1 MLENYKNY
9 YVYAP
14 FIQNKQNIQIYVPDI
29 NASNIIDH
37 YNGILSIAK
46 DGIDDDYFHNLLVN
60 ISWDNGI
67 NCDLYIVDYLYN
79 LIMWLMLLKADIT
92 VKPCHIFYD
101 PSLTRDDLTGY
112 INEFLLIPSIL
123 ERVGFHRLNEIIDD
137 SMYLFTRDLE
147 PFSYYLANTINNED
161 NIVLMNASPEYNQLL
176 HCSLADVPFDKVKE
190 VGMQYTNQAINII
203 KNSKDIMGYDHGLTA
218 SFNAREAVNPR
229 QFKEALFNIGTKP
242 NGSGGI
248 FPYVIDS
255 NFANGGVNTP
265 LNYYI
270 ESSSARTA
278 QILSKINIGD
288 SGDFARILGLNNTDT
303 FLFKP
308 DERYPDLD
316 YDCGSQNYIKYTV
329 KSAKHLKSIRCRYY
343 RHNPNGMEH
352 MTDGTDTDLIGKTI
366 YLRSPITCAGPR
378 NGMGICRKCYGDLYH
393 INYDVNIGK
402 IAAEILSSQLSQ
414 RLLSAKHLLETEIRK
429 MQWNAEFEDYFIID
443 VNSIVL
449 NELDDTRGYLL
460 IDPND
465 ITLVG
470 DEEDAA
476 LLSGDTEDE
485 ELEIDDTGVYSEY
498 ITHFFIKTPM
508 GSQIEFKTNENEPL
522 YISNE
527 LNSMIRRKAS
537 PDNGIVKVPLSSLS
551 NIPLFYIRI
560 INNEMSKT
568 MNDIM
573 NVLDKSSITEVMT
586 KDQAVQEIV
595 DLVISG
601 GISVNAVHLE
611 VLLSNQVV
619 SVDDIFKKPDWT
631 CPNVPYRMLTLN
643 HALSSNPS
651 TNVTLLYKDLGKTL
665 YSPLTFKKHAPSF
678 FDLFFMEKPQEYIS
692 GELLD
697 DNPAV
702 KTTED
707 KILLNKDIDPDK
719 RENKKV

>member
-1 MLENYKNY
+1 
-9 YVYAP
+9 
-14 FIQNKQNIQIYVPDI
+14 
-29 NASNIIDH
+29 
-37 YNGILSIAK
+37 
-46 DGIDDDYFHNLLVN
+46 
-60 ISWDNGI
+60 
-67 NCDLYIVDYLYN
+67 
-79 LIMWLMLLKADIT
+79 
-92 VKPCHIFYD
+92 
-101 PSLTRDDLTGY
+101 
-112 INEFLLIPSIL
+112 
-123 ERVGFHRLNEIIDD
+123 
-137 SMYLFTRDLE
+137 
-147 PFSYYLANTINNED
+147 
-161 NIVLMNASPEYNQLL
+161 
-176 HCSLADVPFDKVKE
+176 
-190 VGMQYTNQAINII
+190 
-203 KNSKDIMGYDHGLTA
+203 
-218 SFNAREAVNPR
+218 
-229 QFKEALFNIGTKP
+229 
-242 NGSGGI
+242 
-248 FPYVIDS
+248 
-255 NFANGGVNTP
+255 
-265 LNYYI
+265 
-270 ESSSARTA
+270 
-278 QILSKINIGD
+278 
-288 SGDFARILGLNNTDT
+288 
-303 FLFKP
+303 
-308 DERYPDLD
+308 
-316 YDCGSQNYIKYTV
+316 
-329 KSAKHLKSIRCRYY
+329 
-343 RHNPNGMEH
+343 
-352 MTDGTDTDLIGKTI
+352 
-366 YLRSPITCAGPR
+366 
-378 NGMGICRKCYGDLYH
+378 
-393 INYDVNIGK
+393 
-402 IAAEILSSQLSQ
+402 
-414 RLLSAKHLLETEIRK
+414 
-429 MQWNAEFEDYFIID
+429 

-537 PDNGIVKVPLSSLS
+537 PDNGFVKVPLSSLS